1 MVTSLADEVAEAP
14 RRKRKSKPYR
24 PADEDEDEGAE
35 EAAKNPRRSRV
46 SLGDEVEETSTP
58 YNNYL

>member
-1 MVTSLADEVAEAP
+1 VAEAP